1 MPTYEF
7 QCSDCAKTFTAHLTI
22 EEHEGNKFP
31 PCEHC
36 GSRNVK
42 PLLGSSMV
50 ITSKKS

>member
-7 QCSDCAKTFTAHLTI
+7 QCADCTKTFTAHFTM
-22 EEHEGNKFP
+22 EEHERGILP
-31 PCEHC
+31 ACEHC

-42 PLLGSSMV
+42 QLLGSSMV